1 VTGLLGLRRTTLAG
15 LLAIAAIPACQGG
28 TEPPQPPPPNFGR
41 LIVSANVAGT
51 PIATVVVEVTA
62 SDITNP
68 LVFNLTLAN
77 GRAEGTITMPA
88 GSARKITIRAYDA
101 AGIETHRGSATVD
114 VREGNANTSVSISV
128 LSLGGDQPIVA
139 QLSTHTV
146 TVTGAASV
154 VVGASVAFAAVVK
167 DADGN
172 VVLPNGELKWATNN
186 PAIATVSASG
196 DVTGV
201 KIGSATIMATYRGV
215 GHSAAINVVAAVV
228 P

>member
-1 VTGLLGLRRTTLAG
+1 MLAG
-15 LLAIAAIPACQGG
+15 LLATIAIPACQSG
-28 TEPPQPPPPNFGR
+28 TEPPRPIPRDPGR

-62 SDITNP
+62 SDITTP
-68 LVFNLTLAN
+68 LVFNLTLAD
-77 GRAEGTITMPA
+77 GRASGTITVPA
-88 GSARKITIRAYDA
+88 GSARRITIRAYDA
-101 AGIETHRGSATVD
+101 GGIETHRGSTTID
-114 VREGNANTSVSISV
+114 VREGAANPSVSISV

-139 QLSTHTV
+139 QLSTHSV

-154 VVGASVAFAAVVK
+154 AVGASVSFTAVVK

-172 VVLPNGELKWATNN
+172 VVTPNGELRWATNA

-201 KIGSATIMATYRGV
+201 KVGSAAIMATYRGV
-215 GHSAAINVVAAVV
+215 GHSVAISVVA